1 MAKDDDNKLSKRNAL
16 LKTAFDLFAEKGFA
30 KTTISDIVEKA
41 GLAKG
46 TFYLY
51 FKDKYDLRDKLIAYK
66 GNRLFEETFQEM
78 RKLNLGSFEEE
89 ICFITDYIIDRFQK
103 QHDLLQFVAKNL
115 SWGVFKT
122 AFSNADFPATYE
134 FYQHYLDALDRY
146 RIHCQSPE
154 LMLFTMIELIGTTS
168 YNCILLE
175 QPVSMDEYLP
185 YLHKTLKHIFLV
197 FTEEK

>member
-1 MAKDDDNKLSKRNAL
+1 MGKVDDNKLSKRNAL
-16 LKTAFDLFAEKGFA
+16 LQTAFHLFAEKGFA
-30 KTTISDIVEKA
+30 KTTISDIVDKA

-51 FKDKYDLRDKLIAYK
+51 FKDKYDLRDQLIAYK
-66 GNRLFEETFQEM
+66 ANRLFEETFQEM
-78 RKLNLGSFEEE
+78 KYTEMNSFEEE
-89 ICFITDYIIDRFQK
+89 IRFITDYIIERFQK

-115 SWGVFKT
+115 SWGIFKT
-122 AFSNADFPATYE
+122 AFYNTDYPATHE
-134 FYQHYLDALDRY
+134 FYEHYLNTLDHY
-146 RIHCQSPE
+146 HIHCNAPE

-175 QPVSMDEYLP
+175 QPVSMDKYLP

-197 FTEEK
+197 FTEEI